1 MSVYKLTEKKPMKL
15 MVVDWDGVKNTA
27 ETIVDILKKTKWGKV
42 EEILIYRW
50 WKIKDNEKLYNEYGD
65 VAVMDI
71 LSTIDELVDNDNESD
86 IVIKFTDKEIFTISK
101 EDLRVSTADCIVID
115 MKNHNISYGKKK
127 NLKENY
133 NFEGA

>member
-15 MVVDWDGVKNTA
+15 MAVDWDGVKNTA

-101 EDLRVSTADCIVID
+101 EDLRVSKGDCIVID
-115 MKNHNISYGKKK
+115 MKKHNISYGKKK

-133 NFEGA
+133 NFEEA